1 MMSAPVYYEQAIAA
15 AGSLMESVRDVVFPQ
30 YSLVP
35 EEDALESLRTGL
47 QPFAGEDVARGFA
60 GGIARIRALIESDA
74 EAVRRNDPAARDI
87 REVVFCYPSVTALLH
102 YRAAHL
108 LHTMGVGLLPR
119 MITERAHSLTG
130 IDIHPGAVIGGHF
143 AIDHG
148 TGVVIGE
155 TCIIGQRVT
164 LYQGVTLGARNFRYD
179 ADGIP
184 MNVPRHPVIEDDVTV
199 YSNASILGR
208 ITIGR
213 ASVIGGNVWLTHSVP
228 PGSRILQGKI
238 QESFSDGAG
247 I

>member
-1 MMSAPVYYEQAIAA
+1 MMAYPVYYAQAIAA
-15 AGSLMESVRDVVFPQ
+15 AGSLMESVRDLVFPR
-30 YSLVP
+30 YSPVTA
-35 EEDALESLRTGL
+35 EDALGSIRTGL
-47 QPFAGEDVARGFA
+47 QLFAGEDAVEGFV
-60 GGIARIRALIESDA
+60 GGIARIRSLIESDV
-74 EAVRRNDPAARDI
+74 EAVLKNDPAARDTRDVI
-87 REVVFCYPSVTALLH
+87 FCYPSVTALLH
-102 YRAAHL
+102 YRTAHL

-155 TCIIGQRVT
+155 TCIIGRRVT

-184 MNVPRHPVIEDDVTV
+184 MNVPRHPVLEDDVTV

-228 PGSRILQGKI
+228 PGSRILQGKV
-238 QESFSDGAG
+238 QVSFSDGAG